1 MNIGQYIS
9 NVRTELTRVTWPS
22 RAEALT
28 YTGLVVLISVAVAA
42 FTSTLDAG
50 LLKFISSLTN

>member
-1 MNIGQYIS
+1 MNIGQYIN

-28 YTGLVVLISVAVAA
+28 YTALVIVISVAVAL
-42 FTSTLDAG
+42 FTSALDAG
-50 LLKFISSLTN
+50 LLKFIASLTN

>member
-1 MNIGQYIS
+1 MNIGQYIA

-28 YTGLVVLISVAVAA
+28 YTGLVIAISVAVAA

-50 LLKFISSLTN
+50 LLKFISSITL